1 MDFFGHQEAA
11 RRRTKWLVFYFAA
24 AIACIIAA
32 LHAAFCAFAGQQWD
46 NWELLGATAAGVL
59 AVVAVGSLVKIAELA
74 KGGRAVAEMLG
85 GAPVNTATRN
95 PSERRL
101 LNVVEEMAIASGMAV
116 PQVYVLD
123 DAAINAFA
131 AGYGARDA
139 VVGVTRGCMEQLT
152 RDELQ
157 GVVAHEFSHILNGDM
172 RLNIRLIGLLNG
184 ILFLAVVGGVL
195 MRIAAHSRGG
205 RSRNDKGGGSIVM
218 VVIAA
223 GLALY
228 LVGWIGVFFGKLI
241 KAAVSRQREFLAD
254 ASAVQFT
261 RDPNGIAGALEKIGG
276 VGSRLGSPRA
286 QEASHMFFGN
296 GLAESW
302 FQLFATHPPISE
314 RVSRIR
320 GIQAAAV
327 QAAGKNPPP
336 LPAAADAAAG
346 ASLLAGIPAPAQE
359 SARDLFGACGVVYGL
374 LLSNEESIRKNQ
386 LRSLQADE
394 ALKRESEKSAKE
406 TAALGSGKKIALVEL
421 VVPTLR
427 GLSPQQAAV
436 FRSNIEALVAADGR
450 IHLFEYALQ
459 KMLLRHLA
467 DFFGTKR
474 RGGPKV
480 RSLVPL
486 LPDVGFV
493 LSAVANAEDGG
504 TPARDRSFAAGAAAL
519 GSAKPAYPLERL
531 ANVDLREFDAALER
545 LDGAVDSV
553 KSRVL
558 EACEAAA
565 MADGKVNGIQFELVR
580 AISDTLGFPMPP
592 AVETA

>member
-1 MDFFGHQEAA
+1 MDFFGHQETA

-24 AIACIIAA
+24 AVACIIAA
-32 LHAAFCAFAGQQWD
+32 LHAAFCVVAGQQWD

-85 GAPVNTATRN
+85 GSPVNTATRN
-95 PSERRL
+95 PAERRL

-123 DAAINAFA
+123 DPAINAFA

-139 VVGVTRGCMEQLT
+139 VVGVTRGCVEQLD

-184 ILFLAVVGGVL
+184 ILFLAVIGGVL
-195 MRIAAHSRGG
+195 MRIAAYSRGG

-261 RDPNGIAGALEKIGG
+261 RNPNGIAGALEKIGG
-276 VGSRLGSPRA
+276 AGSRLGSPRA

-302 FQLFATHPPISE
+302 FQLFATHPPIAE

-320 GIQAAAV
+320 GIQAAAI

-336 LPAAADAAAG
+336 LPAAADASAG
-346 ASLLAGIPAPAQE
+346 ASLLAGIPAAAQE
-359 SARDLFGACGVVYGL
+359 SARDLFGACALVYGL
-374 LLSNEESIRKNQ
+374 LLSGDESIRKGQ

-394 ALKRESEKSAKE
+394 ALKRASEKSAEE
-406 TAALGSGKKIALVEL
+406 TAALGSGGKIALVEL
-421 VVPTLR
+421 AVPALR
-427 GLSPQQAAV
+427 GLSPQQAAA
-436 FRSNIEALVAADGR
+436 FRSNIEALAAADGR
-450 IHLFEYALQ
+450 IHLFEYTLQ

-467 DFFGTKR
+467 DFFGGKR
-474 RGGPKV
+474 KGGAKA
-480 RSLVPL
+480 RSIVPL

-504 TPARDRSFAAGAAAL
+504 KGARDRSFSAGASAL
-519 GSAKPAYPLERL
+519 GSAKSAYPLERL

-545 LDGAVDSV
+545 LDGAAGPV
-553 KSRVL
+553 KSKVL
-558 EACEAAA
+558 EACAAAA

-592 AVETA
+592 AVEKA